1 LIAPV
6 LLFLEFADP
15 LTTAGLGPRRRTLS
29 GNGLSDELSD
39 ATLGG
44 RLARRMGRPEPVV
57 SFWINPPFAAPPDL
71 DKAG

>member
-15 LTTAGLGPRRRTLS
+15 LTTAGLGPRRRTFS

-44 RLARRMGRPEPVV
+44 RLARRTGRPRPVV
-57 SFWINPPFAAPPDL
+57 SFWINPLFVTPPDL
-71 DKAG
+71 AKAG